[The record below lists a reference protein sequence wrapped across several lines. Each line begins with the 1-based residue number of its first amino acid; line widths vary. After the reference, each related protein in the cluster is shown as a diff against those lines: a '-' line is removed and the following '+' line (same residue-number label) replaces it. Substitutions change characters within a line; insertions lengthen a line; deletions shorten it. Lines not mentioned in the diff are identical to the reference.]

1 MRVLQGEGRVKKAG
15 RGAGRRGGEGKPREA
30 GQTERS
36 EGGRRGEEGRRAEK
50 GDTVGG
56 GEKER
61 CGGQDSRIVRVV
73 FSKGFS
79 GGTGCT
85 EVSREWGGPRPREEG
100 GMGASPI
107 LG

>member
-1 MRVLQGEGRVKKAG
+1 MRVLQGEGRIKKAG
-15 RGAGRRGGEGKPREA
+15 RGAEGRGRGGKQREA

-61 CGGQDSRIVRVV
+61 CGGQDGRIVRVG
-73 FSKGFS
+73 FPKGFS
-79 GGTGCT
+79 GGTSWR
-85 EVSREWGGPRPREEG
+85 EVSREWGCPRPREEE

-107 LG
+107 VG